1 MTMPA
6 QDHANLTITI
16 ALAHAAKGQGFTL
29 TAAHA
34 AGVTIPTRPGRAGWA
49 DRWADRVADE
59 VLAHLAL
66 ADAVDAVLAAA
77 SRPHFSMGEYD
88 RLTADGEDLQALQ
101 KERRLDAARSAAG
114 ASTIVALTEGEAM
127 GHPDWGVSAA
137 WDLLTDA

>member
-1 MTMPA
+1 MAMPA

-49 DRWADRVADE
+49 ARWADRVADE

-66 ADAVDAVLAAA
+66 ADAVD
-77 SRPHFSMGEYD
+77 
-88 RLTADGEDLQALQ
+88 GEDLQALQ
-101 KERRLDAARSAAG
+101 QERRLDAARSAAG